1 MVNFLINVLYGLG
14 VAGAVDNLFG
24 SRVWNKITTGKFESN
39 YDRELRQYNEENVK
53 NKNQSNTSTNTKTS
67 SRGGFFGIG
76 GDKKTTGEERRL
88 GILSFLGDR
97 SRKLDDAPDIVER
110 NEQVLGGVNSY
121 GGLLPPMTI
130 VPNINNER
138 ILDLGFE
145 GVRKEIEKINGN
157 IDAIRSAMV
166 QSALLESSYR
176 DSMIS
181 SMRRDLVEKGKDR
194 SDTRTEK
201 SIFNLLTRSEPQK
214 SVSQNTKSLSDRLGG
229 SLGMA
234 LGLNLANFGLNL
246 FDDDTE
252 TTNEE
257 SGEGNILIDDKETK
271 EKMSTYGFDDKNFE
285 LIEGEDGNYKIV
297 PKNNN
302 ETSEGNI
309 LIDDKETKEKMS
321 TYGFDDKNFDLIMGA
336 DGNYKIV
343 PKNNNETSSF
353 EPGFFSEVDNKTAK
367 RIIEL
372 EDQGI
377 YGDDAMRIIELEKK
391 ENAKKIINEVLP
403 FNETFGDN
411 FLDTIIPISTNF
423 TPVQPGSGS
432 FEIIDLRTIK
442 KEGKKAPNTGG
453 ATTQLNNTI
462 PKLNPSK
469 SYSIFESFLKEH
481 P

>member
-271 EKMSTYGFDDKNFE
+271 EKMSTYGFDDKNF
-285 LIEGEDGNYKIV
+285 
-297 PKNNN
+297 
-302 ETSEGNI
+302 
-309 LIDDKETKEKMS
+309 
-321 TYGFDDKNFDLIMGA
+321 DLIMGA

>member
-1 MVNFLINVLYGLG
+1 MPLPLVIGIPLTILG
-14 VAGAVDNLFG
+14 ILGSGASVDALFG
-24 SRVWNKITTGKFESN
+24 SRVWNLMTTGKFESN
-39 YDRELRQYNEENVK
+39 YDRELREFNKENVE
-53 NKNQSNTSTNTKTS
+53 NKNQSNTKTS

-76 GDKKTTGEERRL
+76 GDKKTTGDERRL

-121 GGLLPPMTI
+121 GGLLPPITV

-176 DSMIS
+176 GAMIE

-194 SDTRTEK
+194 SDTRTDK

-214 SVSQNTKSLSDRLGG
+214 SVSQNTKSLSDSLGG

-234 LGLNLANFGLNL
+234 LGLNLANFGLDL

-257 SGEGNILIDDKETK
+257 SGEEDVPPTPQVGDYYFVKTKRGGKYYILQPSGNFTK
-271 EKMSTYGFDDKNFE
+271 TNVKPRTGTQFTKQEFTTT
-285 LIEGEDGNYKIV
+285 IEEI
-297 PKNNN
+297 KNNN
-302 ETSEGNI
+302 T
-309 LIDDKETKEKMS
+309 DKSKS
-321 TYGFDDKNFDLIMGA
+321 DLEA
-336 DGNYKIV
+336 N
-343 PKNNNETSSF
+343 
-353 EPGFFSEVDNKTAK
+353 FFSEVDDKTAK

-377 YGDDAMRIIELEKK
+377 YGDDAMRIIES
-391 ENAKKIINEVLP
+391 ENQENVNKIINEVLP

-411 FLDTIIPISTNF
+411 FLETIIPISDNF
-423 TPVQPGSGS
+423 MPVEPGSGS
-432 FEIIDLRTIK
+432 FEFIDLRTIK
-442 KEGKKAPNTGG
+442 GEGKKMPSKDG

>member
-1 MVNFLINVLYGLG
+1 MNAILKILLG
-14 VAGAVDNLFG
+14 IAGAVAIDDLFG
-24 SRVWNKITTGKFESN
+24 SRVQNKITTGKFESN

-76 GDKKTTGEERRL
+76 GDKKTTGDERRL

-110 NEQVLGGVNSY
+110 NDQVLGGVDSY
-121 GGLLPPMTI
+121 GGLLPPITV

-176 DSMIS
+176 DSMIE

-229 SLGMA
+229 SLGLA
-234 LGLNLANFGLNL
+234 LGLNLANFGLDL
-246 FDDDTE
+246 FDDDTDPTDE
-252 TTNEE
+252 PPPPDEPTPQVGDYYTTGGQGSRKFFHVLQPDGSFKKSRGNRPKTGNEFKKQE
-257 SGEGNILIDDKETK
+257 FTTIIEEIKEKIKNVNPEDFEASFYSEIDD
-271 EKMSTYGFDDKNFE
+271 
-285 LIEGEDGNYKIV
+285 
-297 PKNNN
+297 
-302 ETSEGNI
+302 
-309 LIDDKETKEKMS
+309 
-321 TYGFDDKNFDLIMGA
+321 
-336 DGNYKIV
+336 
-343 PKNNNETSSF
+343 
-353 EPGFFSEVDNKTAK
+353 KTAK
-367 RIIEL
+367 RIMEL
-372 EDQGI
+372 EDQEI
-377 YGDDAMRIIELEKK
+377 YGDEAYAIIEKENQENQEDRMRIRERPNIEQI
-391 ENAKKIINEVLP
+391 NKIINEVLP
-403 FNETFGDN
+403 FNETFNDN
-411 FLDTIIPISTNF
+411 FLETIIPISTNF

-432 FEIIDLRTIK
+432 FELIDLRTIK
-442 KEGKKAPNTGG
+442 EKGKKTPSKDG
-453 ATTQLNNTI
+453 AATQLNNTI